1 MNLIESG
8 ERKMINIVIGIIFV
22 VGGLSGK
29 LVLIGT
35 DSNVAIIV
43 LGVGLLIYGGVQK
56 FGGNRQGDKAI
67 YDALEEDSGV
77 PKSSTPFSYD

>member
-1 MNLIESG
+1 
-8 ERKMINIVIGIIFV
+8 MINIVIGIIFV

-35 DSNVAIIV
+35 DSSIAIIV

-56 FGGNRQGDKAI
+56 FGGKGHGDKAI
-67 YDALEEDSGV
+67 YDALKEDSGA
-77 PKSSTPFSYD
+77 PKSSIPTFPDE

>member
-1 MNLIESG
+1 
-8 ERKMINIVIGIIFV
+8 MINIVIGIIFV

-35 DSNVAIIV
+35 DSSIAIIV

-56 FGGNRQGDKAI
+56 FGGNSRRDNVI
-67 YDALEEDSGV
+67 YDALEEDSGA
-77 PKSSTPFSYD
+77 PKSSTPAVPDD